1 MLAVGDA
8 TFMCVHWVS
17 DELSYQCLQAG
28 ARLVLSMWKCL
39 KVRAKPEAS
48 YSEFTL
54 SVPLYSSRAIGIST
68 AGVVAAGTLVN

>member
-1 MLAVGDA
+1 MR
-8 TFMCVHWVS
+8 VHWVS

-28 ARLVLSMWKCL
+28 ARLVLSTSRWKCL

-54 SVPLYSSRAIGIST
+54 SVLLYSSRAIGIST